1 VDLLC
6 GLFGKTRQAYYKRKK
21 ETYKESINEDL
32 VLTIVRKIRE
42 TQKRTGGRKLLKMV
56 RERVEQEQLMGRD
69 AFFNLL
75 RSHGL
80 HVRKRKFRA
89 VTTNSFH
96 WLHKYPNLIK
106 NLSPE
111 KPNHLWV
118 SDITYINTDNGF
130 LYLYLITDAYSRKI
144 IGWHLSDNLGSD
156 NAILALFMAISQ
168 LPANCGGIIHHS
180 DRGIQYCSLKYVK
193 ILESH
198 GIKISMTENGDPYEN
213 AIAERVNGILKT
225 EWLYDMDLHGY
236 ADALVAVKQ
245 IIKIYNTE
253 RLHSSIEM
261 LTPDQAHSQSGK
273 LKRLWKSYKR
283 SKSSVLNPENTGII
297 QTTTE
302 NMSIESNFVNLYQY

>member
-32 VLTIVRKIRE
+32 VLTVVRKIRE
-42 TQKRTGGRKLLKMV
+42 TQKRTGGRKLLEMV
-56 RERVEQEQLMGRD
+56 RERVGHDQLMGRD

-96 WLHKYPNLIK
+96 WLHKHPNLIK
-106 NLSPE
+106 GLSPE
-111 KPNHLWV
+111 RPNHLWV
-118 SDITYINTDNGF
+118 SDITYISTDNGF

-144 IGWHLSDNLGSD
+144 IGWYLADNLGSD

-168 LPANCGGIIHHS
+168 LPANSGEIIHHS
-180 DRGIQYCSLKYVK
+180 DRGIQYCSFKYVK
-193 ILESH
+193 ILEDH

-225 EWLYDMDLHGY
+225 EWLYDMNLHNHCE
-236 ADALVAVKQ
+236 AREAINQ
-245 IIKIYNTE
+245 IIRIYNTE

-261 LTPDQAHSQSGK
+261 LTPEQAHSCTGK
-273 LKRLWKSYKR
+273 LKRLWKSYRKIKYN
-283 SKSSVLNPENTGII
+283 SINPENTREMKVKTEEKII
-297 QTTTE
+297 E
-302 NMSIESNFVNLYQY
+302 KNFVNLYQD

>member
-1 VDLLC
+1 MIC

-32 VLTIVRKIRE
+32 VLTVVKKIRE
-42 TQKRTGGRKLLKMV
+42 TQKRTGGRKLLEMV
-56 RERVEQEQLMGRD
+56 KGKVDQEQLMGRD
-69 AFFNLL
+69 EFFNLL

-80 HVRKRKFRA
+80 LVRKRKFRA

-106 NLSPE
+106 GLSPE
-111 KPNHLWV
+111 RPNHLWV

-168 LPANCGGIIHHS
+168 LPANCGEIIHHS

-193 ILESH
+193 ILEAH

-225 EWLYDMDLHGY
+225 EWLYDMNLHNHTE
-236 ADALVAVKQ
+236 AWEAIEQ
-245 IIKIYNTE
+245 IIRIYNTE

-261 LTPDQAHSQSGK
+261 LTPDQAHSRTGK
-273 LKRLWKSYKR
+273 LKRLWKSYK
-283 SKSSVLNPENTGII
+283 KSIRNNPKN
-297 QTTTE
+297 TTE
-302 NMSIESNFVNLYQY
+302 MQTNTENKITESNFVNLYQY